1 MFTSFEITGR
11 VKSLGNTR
19 ITNIH
24 KKVSNFY
31 LSMIVETPL
40 SQISRRI
47 LIVLTIPLNFIDK
60 PPVLIVL

>member
-1 MFTSFEITGR
+1 MFTLFEITGR

-19 ITNIH
+19 VTNRH
-24 KKVSNFY
+24 QKVSNFH

-47 LIVLTIPLNFIDK
+47 LIVSSIPLNFLDK